1 MSKPITKSAA
11 ATHPLMVAAGK
22 LKSAT
27 VNNAAIIAAKATA
40 TAAVISCARAA
51 KFF

>member
-1 MSKPITKSAA
+1 MSKPTARTVT

-22 LKSAT
+22 LKSAN
-27 VNNAAIIAAKATA
+27 VNKAPIIAARAMA
-40 TAAVISCARAA
+40 TAAVISCVRAA